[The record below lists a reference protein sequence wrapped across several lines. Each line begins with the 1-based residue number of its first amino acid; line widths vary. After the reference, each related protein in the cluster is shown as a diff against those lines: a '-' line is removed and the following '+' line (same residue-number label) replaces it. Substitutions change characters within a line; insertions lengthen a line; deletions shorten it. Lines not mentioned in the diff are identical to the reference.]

1 MTCSQARLG
10 GLLRAVFIVFRK
22 QRAFSSP
29 RKMYRR
35 STYSAKRV
43 PVDLGRVRL
52 SAEPSIKRLA

>member
-10 GLLRAVFIVFRK
+10 GLLRAVCTVFRK

-29 RKMYRR
+29 RKMYGR
-35 STYSAKRV
+35 STHSAKRV

-52 SAEPSIKRLA
+52 SAVPSI